1 MKILQGGW
9 VEGRLIRRYKRFL
22 ADIELSSGE
31 KVVAHCPN
39 TGAMTNCLEVGAP
52 VWLSHSAN
60 PARKTQ
66 YTFELLRTTSD
77 DFIGINTQRA
87 NDLVDEGLNKGMI
100 PGLAGY
106 AGHDREVK
114 VDSGRL
120 DFKLY
125 SNDLPSGP
133 SGFCFVEVKSV
144 TLLESSGIG
153 LFPDA
158 VTQRGLKHIEIL
170 RGLKQQGYRS
180 VLLYCVQHTGIQQVN
195 LADKVDSVYA
205 AAVRA
210 AVAEGVEV
218 IAMQAAFQPPFG
230 WLSRQVPFVINVLGS
245 L

>member
-1 MKILQGGW
+1 M
-9 VEGRLIRRYKRFL
+9 
-22 ADIELSSGE
+22 
-31 KVVAHCPN
+31 
-39 TGAMTNCLEVGAP
+39 
-52 VWLSHSAN
+52 
-60 PARKTQ
+60 
-66 YTFELLRTTSD
+66 
-77 DFIGINTQRA
+77 
-87 NDLVDEGLNKGMI
+87 
-100 PGLAGY
+100 
-106 AGHDREVK
+106 
-114 VDSGRL
+114 
-120 DFKLY
+120 
-125 SNDLPSGP
+125 
-133 SGFCFVEVKSV
+133 
-144 TLLESSGIG
+144 LESSGIG

-180 VLLYCVQHTGIQQVN
+180 VLLYCVQHTGIQQVY